1 MFPDWMNNAPQP
13 FDSVLVANRGEIA
26 VRILRA
32 AKESGLR
39 GIAVYSDPD
48 KGSLHVET
56 SDDAIHLPGD
66 NLSETYLNMDAIISA
81 AKQSGA
87 QAIHPGY
94 GFLSERADFAKAV
107 QSADLVWI
115 GPSPEAIE
123 TMGDKISARRR
134 MIESEVPI
142 IPGEE
147 LAIESDSNPLGVLAS
162 SAARVGYPL
171 LVKASAGGGGKGM
184 RAVYE
189 PKMLRTEYEA
199 AAREAS
205 AAFGDGTVYVERLLT
220 GSRHVEI
227 QVLCDKYGNSIHLNE
242 RDCSLQRRHQKVI
255 EEAPSPAVTS
265 EIRNAMGIAAIRAAK
280 AVNYE
285 GAGTVE
291 FLLTSKGEF
300 FFLEMNTRLQ
310 VEHPV
315 TELITG
321 VDLVQKQFEVA
332 AGLSLGLSQADI
344 GITGHSI
351 EARIY
356 AEDVSKGF
364 LPAIGKLAMWR
375 PPSTPG
381 VRMDSGFREGDEVT
395 VDFDP
400 MLAKL
405 IVHAPDRP
413 AALRRL
419 DSALS
424 EFIVLG
430 VTTNVGFLRQIARS
444 NTFSEGMVTTDF
456 LDNVSLDEFSQPQ
469 IEDSILVSI
478 SAASNRL
485 GIDRYSR
492 NTNPESSLID
502 EYSGHSDDPFRT
514 LTRSFP

>member
-1 MFPDWMNNAPQP
+1 MFPDWMNGAPSP

-39 GIAVYSDPD
+39 GVAVYSNPD
-48 KGSLHVET
+48 KDSLHVEIA
-56 SDDAIHLPGD
+56 DEAIHLPGD
-66 NLSETYLNMDAIISA
+66 NLSETYLNMGAIISA
-81 AKQSGA
+81 AKQSGT

-94 GFLSERADFAKAV
+94 GFLSERADFAQAV
-107 QSADLVWI
+107 LDADLVWI

-134 MIESEVPI
+134 MIESNVPI

-147 LAIESDSNPLGVLAS
+147 LAIEYGDNPLGVLAS

-184 RAVYE
+184 RAVHE

-227 QVLCDKYGNSIHLNE
+227 QVLCDKHGNSIHLNE

-255 EEAPSPAVTS
+255 EEAPSPAVTP
-265 EIRNAMGIAAIRAAK
+265 EIRDAMGLTAIRAAQ
-280 AVNYE
+280 AVNYD
-285 GAGTVE
+285 GVGTVE
-291 FLLTSKGEF
+291 FLLTPKGDF

-332 AGLSLGLSQADI
+332 AGLSLEISQSDI

-381 VRMDSGFREGDEVT
+381 VRMDSGFREGDEIT

-405 IVHAPDRP
+405 IVHAPTRS

-430 VTTNVGFLRQIARS
+430 VTTNVGFLREISRS
-444 NTFSEGMVTTDF
+444 KAFSEGLVTTDF
-456 LDNVSLDEFSQPQ
+456 LDNISLDEFLEPK
-469 IEDSILVSI
+469 IDDSILVSI

-485 GIDRYSR
+485 RIDRHSL
-492 NTNPESSLID
+492 NTNSDVID
-502 EYSGHSDDPFRT
+502 EYSGHSGDPFKT

>member
-1 MFPDWMNNAPQP
+1 MA
-13 FDSVLVANRGEIA
+13 
-26 VRILRA
+26 
-32 AKESGLR
+32 
-39 GIAVYSDPD
+39 
-48 KGSLHVET
+48 
-56 SDDAIHLPGD
+56 
-66 NLSETYLNMDAIISA
+66 
-81 AKQSGA
+81 
-87 QAIHPGY
+87 
-94 GFLSERADFAKAV
+94 
-107 QSADLVWI
+107 
-115 GPSPEAIE
+115 
-123 TMGDKISARRR
+123 
-134 MIESEVPI
+134 
-142 IPGEE
+142 
-147 LAIESDSNPLGVLAS
+147 
-162 SAARVGYPL
+162 
-171 LVKASAGGGGKGM
+171 KASAGGGGRGM
-184 RAVYE
+184 RLVNTAE
-189 PKMLRTEYEA
+189 EFDQLFMAASSEA
-199 AAREAS
+199 L
-205 AAFGDGTVYVERLLT
+205 AAFGDGTMYLERFINNP
-220 GSRHVEI
+220 RHIEV
-227 QVLCDKYGNSIHLNE
+227 QVIGDSHGNAIHIGE

-332 AGLSLGLSQADI
+332 AGLPLGLSQADI

-430 VTTNVGFLRQIARS
+430 VTTNVGFLRQITRS

-485 GIDRYSR
+485 GMDRYSR
-492 NTNPESSLID
+492 NTNPDSSLID

>member
-1 MFPDWMNNAPQP
+1 MFPDWMNGAPSP

-39 GIAVYSDPD
+39 GVAVYSNPD
-48 KGSLHVET
+48 KDSLHVEIA
-56 SDDAIHLPGD
+56 DEAIHLPGD
-66 NLSETYLNMDAIISA
+66 NLSETYLNMGAIISA
-81 AKQSGA
+81 AKQSGT

-94 GFLSERADFAKAV
+94 GFLSERADFAQAV
-107 QSADLVWI
+107 LDADLVWI

-134 MIESEVPI
+134 MIESNVPI

-147 LAIESDSNPLGVLAS
+147 LAIEYGDNPLGVLAS

-184 RAVYE
+184 RAVHE

-227 QVLCDKYGNSIHLNE
+227 QVLCDKHGNSIHLNE

-255 EEAPSPAVTS
+255 EEAPSPAVTP
-265 EIRNAMGIAAIRAAK
+265 EIRDAMGLTAIRAAQ
-280 AVNYE
+280 AVNYD
-285 GAGTVE
+285 GVGTVE
-291 FLLTSKGEF
+291 FLLTPKGDF

-332 AGLSLGLSQADI
+332 AGLSLEISQSDI

-405 IVHAPDRP
+405 IVHAPTRS

-430 VTTNVGFLRQIARS
+430 VTTNVGFLREISRS
-444 NTFSEGMVTTDF
+444 KAFSEGLVTTDF
-456 LDNVSLDEFSQPQ
+456 LDNISLDEFLEPK
-469 IEDSILVSI
+469 IDDSILVSI
-478 SAASNRL
+478 SAASNKLR
-485 GIDRYSR
+485 IDRHSL
-492 NTNPESSLID
+492 NTNSDVID
-502 EYSGHSDDPFRT
+502 EYSGHSGDPFKT

>member
-1 MFPDWMNNAPQP
+1 
-13 FDSVLVANRGEIA
+13 
-26 VRILRA
+26 
-32 AKESGLR
+32 
-39 GIAVYSDPD
+39 
-48 KGSLHVET
+48 
-56 SDDAIHLPGD
+56 
-66 NLSETYLNMDAIISA
+66 
-81 AKQSGA
+81 
-87 QAIHPGY
+87 
-94 GFLSERADFAKAV
+94 
-107 QSADLVWI
+107 
-115 GPSPEAIE
+115 
-123 TMGDKISARRR
+123 
-134 MIESEVPI
+134 
-142 IPGEE
+142 
-147 LAIESDSNPLGVLAS
+147 
-162 SAARVGYPL
+162 
-171 LVKASAGGGGKGM
+171 
-184 RAVYE
+184 
-189 PKMLRTEYEA
+189 
-199 AAREAS
+199 
-205 AAFGDGTVYVERLLT
+205 
-220 GSRHVEI
+220 
-227 QVLCDKYGNSIHLNE
+227 
-242 RDCSLQRRHQKVI
+242 
-255 EEAPSPAVTS
+255 
-265 EIRNAMGIAAIRAAK
+265 MGIAAIRAAK

-485 GIDRYSR
+485 GMDRYSR
-492 NTNPESSLID
+492 NTNPDSSLID